1 MGVDGLKKYISEALA
16 VYAARKGLSAL
27 PQYADVHIEDV
38 ASRVF
43 RCASRDSGLK
53 GFLRNLAEPLRH
65 AIAMGTR
72 LAIIA
77 FDNPRY
83 PVPTKQQER
92 ADRRSK
98 EPGESYEGARI
109 DLDTVTLQDAASGRE
124 IKFVYGPK
132 LVATKNLGVS
142 MGQCLVAY
150 LRNMSEQDRVRWHP
164 DTTLIVD
171 LEPELFVWQPHNK
184 NPKPFGIPLDD
195 LKGDPV
201 CEGEIKAIRWITRL
215 RPSSATSYFVNT
227 IDSDALALLVYHTW
241 NVVQSPN
248 APLYHWSTYD
258 KEQTSL
264 FNINELTTKILR
276 SNFDRA
282 QVWLLWCIL
291 LGTDHFKRRR
301 DVLGGANNNE
311 LRIVLRKGLSIDGIS
326 SPRLFDEFLR
336 TYYTKAISSSV
347 EDAPAPW
354 SWRKLQSSTSKT
366 LPASWEQQK
375 LAYGQLVE
383 AIYYW
388 DTLTTREPL
397 PLPVPEPVPVPRP
410 IAAPAPVPAPPRR
423 DIVDLSGVAEMDAVP
438 TLESKDQAEE
448 ADLFAGAWGV
458 DNSVAEKQIKQMQR
472 GVESTIAFTP
482 KATKRP
488 SVVASPLFGRR
499 SHQ

>member
-1 MGVDGLKKYISEALA
+1 MGVDGLKKYISDALA
-16 VYAARKGLSAL
+16 ACAASHNLPAL

-43 RCASRDSGLK
+43 RCASRDGGLR
-53 GFLRNLAEPLRH
+53 GFLRSLADPLRH
-65 AIAMGTR
+65 AIATGTR
-72 LAIIA
+72 LAIVA

-92 ADRRSK
+92 ADRRSRDA
-98 EPGESYEGARI
+98 GESYEGARI
-109 DLDTVTLQDAASGRE
+109 DLDTVTLQDASSGRE

-132 LVATKNLGVS
+132 LVATKNLGAS
-142 MGQCLVAY
+142 IGQCLVAY
-150 LRNMSEQDRVRWHP
+150 LRTISDEDRQRWHP

-215 RPSSATSYFVNT
+215 RPSSAKSYFVNT
-227 IDSDALALLVYHTW
+227 IDSDALVLLVYHTW
-241 NVVQSPN
+241 NIVKSPD

-258 KEQTSL
+258 KDQTSL

-276 SNFDRA
+276 RNFGRP
-282 QVWLLWCIL
+282 QVWLVWCIL
-291 LGTDHFKRRR
+291 LGTDHFKRRK
-301 DVLGGANNNE
+301 DVLGGAYNNV
-311 LRIVLRKGLSIDGIS
+311 LCIVLRKGLSVDGIS

-336 TYYTKAISSSV
+336 TYYTKVLSSSV
-347 EDAPAPW
+347 EDAPVPW
-354 SWRKLQSSTSKT
+354 SWSKLRSATKKT
-366 LPASWEQQK
+366 LPETWEQQK
-375 LAYGQLVE
+375 LAYGQLIE

-388 DTLTTREPL
+388 DTLSTRDPL
-397 PLPVPEPVPVPRP
+397 PLPVPDR
-410 IAAPAPVPAPPRR
+410 PPRR
-423 DIVDLSGVAEMDAVP
+423 DVVDLSVEPMDAIP
-438 TLESKDQAEE
+438 TLESKEQAEE
-448 ADLFAGAWGV
+448 SDLFAGAWGV
-458 DNSVAEKQIKQMQR
+458 DNAVAEKQLKQMER